1 LPFFV
6 FTVFCIFSSDLCDE
20 FKEIARFA
28 SDQEE
33 YPFPRK
39 RPVVLPAQ
47 QETVVPPPF
56 PLLQA
61 RIEVPR
67 KKRDVSEIRN

>member
-1 LPFFV
+1 
-6 FTVFCIFSSDLCDE
+6 LCDE

-39 RPVVLPAQ
+39 RPLAVPEH
-47 QETVVPPPF
+47 QETVAPPLPPP
-56 PLLQA
+56 PA